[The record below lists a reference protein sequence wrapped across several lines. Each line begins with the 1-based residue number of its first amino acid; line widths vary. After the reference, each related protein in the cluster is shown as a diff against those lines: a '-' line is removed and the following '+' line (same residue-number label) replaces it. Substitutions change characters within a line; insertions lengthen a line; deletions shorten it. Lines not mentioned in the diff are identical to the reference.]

1 MSRSGHRCR
10 RGAVLAAAALL
21 FLALPAKTARAQQE
35 AVIDEGK
42 KEYRQNCASCHG
54 ESGMDEGKLAGR
66 LTAKPPDL
74 TRIAKRNG
82 GSFPF
87 WKVYTIIDGE
97 QPVRAHQLS
106 PMPIWG
112 HRYREEE
119 KNSKEPVFLR
129 VLALTH
135 YLESIQEK

>member
-1 MSRSGHRCR
+1 MSRSGYRCR
-10 RGAVLAAAALL
+10 RGAVLAGAALL
-21 FLALPAKTARAQQE
+21 ALALPAKTARAQQE
-35 AVIDEGK
+35 AVIDEGRM
-42 KEYRQNCASCHG
+42 EYRQNCASCHG
-54 ESGMDEGKLAGR
+54 QFGIGDGKLADR
-66 LTAKPPDL
+66 LRAKPSDL

-87 WKVYTIIDGE
+87 WKIYTIIAGE

-106 PMPIWG
+106 TMPIWG
-112 HRYREEE
+112 HRYRDEE
-119 KNSKEPVFLR
+119 KIGEGPVFLR